1 MKSIE
6 RQMRPAL
13 NRILLY
19 AKDIQKTC
27 EFYARHFGFACKLDT
42 DGRIAELVSPHGGA
56 IIMVHQAGKG
66 VKAGQVL
73 VKLVFD
79 VEDVESFKNQCAQ
92 GGLEFGPSHQADG
105 YSFAN
110 AKDPDGNSISISSRG
125 FTANRYRRA
134 NGFCPPD

>member
-1 MKSIE
+1 MKNKE
-6 RQMRPAL
+6 MQMRPVL

-19 AKDIQKTC
+19 AKDIQRTC
-27 EFYARHFGFACKLDT
+27 AFYVRHFGFACELDT

-66 VKAGQVL
+66 VKSGQVL

-79 VEDVESFKNQCAQ
+79 VEDVESFKSQCAQ
-92 GGLEFGPSHQADG
+92 GGLDFGASHQTNG

-110 AKDPDGNSISISSRG
+110 AKDPDGNSISISSRS
-125 FTANRYRRA
+125 FAVSRER
-134 NGFCPPD
+134 